1 MEDAK
6 EVVRLVAAEFNA
18 GKLHETVVRYT
29 EIAKALGPE
38 GVRAKMLVDGLKK
51 LNAGL
56 ATIAK
61 ESGWPLTVV
70 ADNGG
75 ISSNDRPVA
84 LCSESERWRAQ
95 ASIQLTLGAITGS
108 KVVVL
113 DRVDMLDPDTYMGM
127 ARALNRVAAKTGIA
141 ILLCGTGD
149 INNRIGGNW
158 PQVAIQNGRTA

>member
-1 MEDAK
+1 
-6 EVVRLVAAEFNA
+6 
-18 GKLHETVVRYT
+18 
-29 EIAKALGPE
+29 
-38 GVRAKMLVDGLKK
+38 MLVDGLKK

-113 DRVDMLDPDTYMGM
+113 DRADMLDGTNTGVQPRSGQDGGNGSGQE
-127 ARALNRVAAKTGIA
+127 LPEWDQVAKTGMA
-141 ILLCGTGD
+141 LVLLCTKRCTTAVGYTAG
-149 INNRIGGNW
+149 
-158 PQVAIQNGRTA
+158 AGRAGAT